1 MLILKLIPAI
11 SSRKGTCL
19 LPCVPLPILI
29 QTCKRL
35 ETKDTNYYHFFLHI
49 NLASVSLEPPLLY
62 CYDRFFCNLPQ
73 KYQSQLITET
83 LVLLK
88 TCLF

>member
-1 MLILKLIPAI
+1 MLMLKLIPAI
-11 SSRKGTCL
+11 SSRKGACL

-35 ETKDTNYYHFFLHI
+35 ETKDTNYYNFFLYI

-62 CYDRFFCNLPQ
+62 CYDR
-73 KYQSQLITET
+73 
-83 LVLLK
+83 
-88 TCLF
+88 LFVICHKNIKVS